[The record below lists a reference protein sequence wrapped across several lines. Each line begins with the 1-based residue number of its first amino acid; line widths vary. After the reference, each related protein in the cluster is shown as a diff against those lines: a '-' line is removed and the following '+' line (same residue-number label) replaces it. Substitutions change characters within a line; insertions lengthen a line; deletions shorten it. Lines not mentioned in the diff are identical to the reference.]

1 MIDKATKLIAKK
13 QLLFLLKED
22 DTIFM
27 ILKNVSSSGMFRHI
41 DFFKFDI
48 KNRSGLPDL
57 EKCDFTSDLI
67 IDKLWLSRLICN
79 CLDYPYKTQTE
90 SVGVSGCGMDM
101 GFSVVS
107 ALASELFGD
116 YKKLKYE
123 WL

>member
-1 MIDKATKLIAKK
+1 MVIAPFLTYEVFMIDKATKLDAKK
-13 QLLFLLKED
+13 QLLELLKED

-27 ILKNVSSSGMFRHI
+27 ILKNVSSSGMYRHI
-41 DFFKFDI
+41 DFFKFNVDKKRI
-48 KNRSGLPDL
+48 N
-57 EKCDFTSDLI
+57 
-67 IDKLWLSRLICN
+67 KLWLSRLICN
-79 CLDYPYKTQTE
+79 CLDYPYKTKTE

>member
-1 MIDKATKLIAKK
+1 
-13 QLLFLLKED
+13 
-22 DTIFM
+22 
-27 ILKNVSSSGMFRHI
+27 
-41 DFFKFDI
+41 
-48 KNRSGLPDL
+48 
-57 EKCDFTSDLI
+57 
-67 IDKLWLSRLICN
+67 
-79 CLDYPYKTQTE
+79 LDYPYKTKTE